1 MTRWSQE
8 LFYDMTTRREVF
20 SLYRTLLSE
29 AKRYPSKKKNGII
42 SDIKVEFREK
52 RSLTAPAKIAQAM
65 ELGRRGLA
73 EMRKYSRLD
82 VRASGW
88 NVQLE
93 QDPFGAAGKE
103 SATRMARVIAGED
116 IMIEKGGPKGEIV
129 VDNNLP
135 LPKKL
140 T

>member
-1 MTRWSQE
+1 
-8 LFYDMTTRREVF
+8 
-20 SLYRTLLSE
+20 
-29 AKRYPSKKKNGII
+29 
-42 SDIKVEFREK
+42 
-52 RSLTAPAKIAQAM
+52 M

>member
-1 MTRWSQE
+1 MTPR
-8 LFYDMTTRREVF
+8 LEVL
-20 SLYRTLLSE
+20 SLYRLLLSE
-29 AKRYPSKKKNGII
+29 AKRYPSKKKDGII
-42 SDIKVEFREK
+42 SDIKIEFREK
-52 RSLTAPAKIAQAM
+52 RALAAPNKVAQAM

-82 VRASGW
+82 VKASGW

-116 IMIEKGGPKGEIV
+116 IVIEKNGPKGEII
-129 VDNNLP
+129 VDED
-135 LPKKL
+135 LPKPTKL
-140 T
+140 S